1 MNKED
6 ILLLDKYFSDI
17 EAPEELK
24 KLADKI
30 KLIKRQIEAQDTIQ
44 EINEILSKTLTPS
57 IVFDKLVTVR
67 TSFPISRFGLKSM

>member
-6 ILLLDKYFSDI
+6 ILLLDKYLSEI

-44 EINEILSKTLTPS
+44 EINEILSKM
-57 IVFDKLVTVR
+57 DK
-67 TSFPISRFGLKSM
+67 

>member
-1 MNKED
+1 MKKMNKED

-44 EINEILSKTLTPS
+44 EINEILSKM
-57 IVFDKLVTVR
+57 DK
-67 TSFPISRFGLKSM
+67 

>member
-6 ILLLDKYFSDI
+6 ILLLDKYFSEI
-17 EAPEELK
+17 EIPSELS

-44 EINEILSKTLTPS
+44 EINEILSKM
-57 IVFDKLVTVR
+57 DK
-67 TSFPISRFGLKSM
+67 